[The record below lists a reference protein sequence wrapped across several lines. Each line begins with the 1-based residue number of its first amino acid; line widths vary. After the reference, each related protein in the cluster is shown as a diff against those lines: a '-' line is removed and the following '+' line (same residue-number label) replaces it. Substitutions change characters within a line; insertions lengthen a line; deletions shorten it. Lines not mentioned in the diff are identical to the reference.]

1 MKTFKLFFVTLVCF
15 SIAEVCAEQVY
26 VIDKIKIGL
35 HQEPSNQS
43 PIIKLVPSGS
53 ELTVIERDN
62 DLIHVEE
69 AEGVRGWINT
79 QNVQSKRPG
88 NIEIEKLT
96 TENEKLKGEITLLKQ
111 NNNQSVSNADLEQEL
126 KTERLKVGQLQV
138 ELTNIKSN
146 TGNFESSEKLIAD
159 IDQLKNANQQLVEQL
174 ESSGMKV
181 NDSQNNVQ
189 TKNDSSFTAFIIIF
203 ILGSAAGAFI
213 IDYLNRRRHGGFR
226 I

>member
-15 SIAEVCAEQVY
+15 AIAEVCAEQVY

-96 TENEKLKGEITLLKQ
+96 TENEKLQEEITLLKQ

-189 TKNDSSFTAFIIIF
+189 TKNDSSFTALIIIF
-203 ILGSAAGAFI
+203 ILGSVAGAFI

>member
-1 MKTFKLFFVTLVCF
+1 MKTFKLFFVILICF
-15 SIAEVCAEQVY
+15 SIAKVGAEQVY

-69 AEGVRGWINT
+69 AEGVRGWVNT
-79 QNVQSKRPG
+79 QNVQNKRPG

-96 TENEKLKGEITLLKQ
+96 AKNEKLQGEIKQLKQ
-111 NNNQSVSNADLEQEL
+111 NNNQSSSNADLEQEL

-138 ELTNIKSN
+138 ELTNIKSK
-146 TGNFESSEKLIAD
+146 TGDFESSEKLIAD
-159 IDQLKNANQQLVEQL
+159 INQLKNANQQLVEQL
-174 ESSGMKV
+174 ESSGMKIDD
-181 NDSQNNVQ
+181 NQSIVQ
-189 TKNDSSFTAFIIIF
+189 TKNESSFSAFIIIF
-203 ILGSAAGAFI
+203 ILGSAVGAFI

>member
-1 MKTFKLFFVTLVCF
+1 M
-15 SIAEVCAEQVY
+15 SIA
-26 VIDKIKIGL
+26 
-35 HQEPSNQS
+35 
-43 PIIKLVPSGS
+43 
-53 ELTVIERDN
+53 
-62 DLIHVEE
+62 
-69 AEGVRGWINT
+69 
-79 QNVQSKRPG
+79 
-88 NIEIEKLT
+88 
-96 TENEKLKGEITLLKQ
+96 LLKQ

>member
-1 MKTFKLFFVTLVCF
+1 MKTFKIFFVTLACF

-79 QNVQSKRPG
+79 QNVQSKRPV

-96 TENEKLKGEITLLKQ
+96 TENEKLQGEITLLKQ

-146 TGNFESSEKLIAD
+146 TENFESSEKLIAD

-181 NDSQNNVQ
+181 NDNQNNVQ